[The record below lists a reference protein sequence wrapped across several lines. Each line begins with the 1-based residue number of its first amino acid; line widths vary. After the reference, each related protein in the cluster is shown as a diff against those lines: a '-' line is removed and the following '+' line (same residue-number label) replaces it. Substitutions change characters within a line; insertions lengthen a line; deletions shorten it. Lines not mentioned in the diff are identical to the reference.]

1 VARNSVFEHVY
12 AVVMAGGSGT
22 RFWPLSRRKHPKQLL
37 ELFGRGSL
45 LEQTIARLRPLVPP
59 RRIYV
64 FTNELVWREV
74 RRRLP
79 EIPPSQIV
87 AEPAACNTA
96 PTLGVAAHEIA
107 RRDPRG
113 LMVVLPSDHVIA
125 RLAGFRRALRAAC
138 EVASTEGRSVVLGL
152 KPTRPETGFG
162 YVRLGARAGRVAGNE
177 IFRVEE
183 FTEKPPLAV
192 ARRYAASG
200 RYLWNGGM
208 FIWRV
213 STLLNNFHRFQP
225 RMARQL
231 ARLAVAGGVRARSSF
246 RRLFPRLE
254 KISVDYALMEKIS
267 GIFAVAADIGWND
280 VGSWAVVYDLAR
292 RDREGN
298 VRPGRSLSLD
308 SRGNLVVSQDGKFVV
323 TVGARDLVIV
333 DTRDALLVCARGR
346 SQDVGRAV
354 QKLERLGMDELL

>member
-1 VARNSVFEHVY
+1 MPRDSAFERAY

-22 RFWPLSRRKHPKQLL
+22 RFWPLSRRRHPKQLL
-37 ELFGRGSL
+37 ELFGREPL
-45 LEQTIARLRPLVPP
+45 LGQTVARLRPVIPP

-64 FTNELVWREV
+64 FTNELVSREV

-79 EIPPSQIV
+79 EVPSSQIV
-87 AEPAACNTA
+87 AEPASRNTA

-107 RRDPRG
+107 RRDPEG
-113 LMVVLPSDHVIA
+113 LMVVLPSDQVIA
-125 RLAGFRRALRAAC
+125 RPAAFRRALRAAC
-138 EVASTEGRSVVLGL
+138 LVASSEGRSVVLGL

-162 YVRLGARAGRVAGNE
+162 YVRLGASAGRVAGNE
-177 IFRVEE
+177 IFHVER

-192 ARRYAASG
+192 ARRYVASG

-213 STLLNNFHRFQP
+213 STLLNNLRRFQP

-231 ARLAVAGGVRARSSF
+231 ARLAAAGGVQSRSSF

-254 KISVDYALMEKIS
+254 KVSIDYALMEKIS

-280 VGSWAVVYDLAR
+280 VGSWAVVYELAR

-333 DTRDALLVCARGR
+333 DTPDALLVCARDK
-346 SQDVGRAV
+346 SQDVGRAA
-354 QKLERLGMDELL
+354 QELERLGLDELL